1 MRARNRSICFVVL
14 AFVFLNGYFSALDA
28 QPVEEPQILILTPNQ
43 VSYDPSFEKEI
54 KNQTELLRKKID
66 SNPIENI
73 LNSPEFLKLP
83 DARKKF
89 FLNFKTFYE
98 RLDFF
103 KNIALICGNYL
114 SYTFA
119 EKFPNPLITMN
130 DIHTAGSVAELRA
143 IHDSVGLQYII
154 NFPSVRLYKDS
165 GKAFA
170 KITMQLYDGQTGAI
184 AFSKEY
190 IGGWDNPGFEFACED
205 STLSCTINNALS
217 QALAEVVGTVT
228 FLSPRIRYEKQ
239 IAQER
244 YLLLINRY
252 YSAPFDEHI
261 INSAIPK
268 TDSLIDPALLFQC
281 LYDSSHTKFVGF
293 YSAKMGKLDF
303 AAMQKNKK
311 DKWVN
316 IKVDHDLNDPAFF
329 DDIPQTYAYLV
340 CGVRYDGK
348 WFYQKMDVTYFNPKD
363 SFQGKLEYFNSSLQD
378 HHFFIEHTT
387 DLDPQF
393 WETDLFEKIKDLRK
407 DPQWAQYG
415 TGMWKNEERENRPYI
430 GMYKVVAD
438 ALRKDRD
445 ELSSRT
451 DTAMKKSI
459 FMPFYERYLSN
470 SKDVLGLSHQTN
482 SFFTYIYPI
491 DRSVVLNP
499 VVIEDKNHR
508 RVIRYFVYLPAEKKM
523 YEWTYLQPKII
534 DSNSWYAT
542 EIIASLK
549 STVDWNY
556 SYSTLDDP
564 NFWNTYVLKQEDKK
578 YKYLKPLP

>member
-14 AFVFLNGYFSALDA
+14 AFVFLNGYSSALLA

-54 KNQTELLRKKID
+54 KKQTELLRKKID

-89 FLNFKTFYE
+89 FLNFKIFYE

-103 KNIALICGNYL
+103 KNIALISGNYL
-114 SYTFA
+114 SYTFS

-130 DIHTAGSVAELRA
+130 DIRTAGTVTELRA
-143 IHDSVGLQYII
+143 IHDSIGLQYII

-205 STLSCTINNALS
+205 STINCTINNALS

-228 FLSPRIRYEKQ
+228 FLSPRIRHEKQ

-252 YSAPFDEHI
+252 YSAPYDEHI

-363 SFQGKLEYFNSSLQD
+363 SFQGKLEYFNSSLQE
-378 HHFFIEHTT
+378 HHFFKEHST

-415 TGMWKNEERENRPYI
+415 STIWKNEERENRPYI
-430 GMYKVVAD
+430 GMYKIVAD
-438 ALRKDRD
+438 DIREQRKDS
-445 ELSSRT
+445 LANA
-451 DTAMKKSI
+451 DTLV
-459 FMPFYERYLSN
+459 FRNVFVQFYQKLRYT
-470 SKDVLGLSHQTN
+470 LGESYKPAVQTN
-482 SFFTYIYPI
+482 SAPTLIYPQ
-491 DRSVVLNP
+491 DRSVILNP
-499 VVIEDKNHR
+499 IVLKDDKGQC
-508 RVIRYFVYLPAEKKM
+508 ILRYFVYIPKEKVI
-523 YEWTYLQPKII
+523 YEWSYLPPAVLDSSAWFATQII
-534 DSNSWYAT
+534 
-542 EIIASLK
+542 EKLK
-549 STVDWNY
+549 PVIDWNY
-556 SYSTLDDP
+556 SYTTFD
-564 NFWNTYVLKQEDKK
+564 NTEFWQKYVLAREDKK
-578 YKYLKPLP
+578 YKYLKPLQ